1 MWQKVNMFMAWFFI
15 PQTLAMGWVAA
26 IGRVVLELLG
36 VDTYEG
42 DLPGRLVGA
51 ILMFGVVYLLQH
63 FLRTLPPAG
72 NPKGNGFRFGQRI
85 VLAANVLAGLLFI
98 FQLTFTFIDSHNL
111 YLVLNKFTTAF
122 GYWVMAMWMVG
133 FSFLYQSAQPGSL
146 SKIDSA
152 SKTDTTAKPE
162 K

>member
-1 MWQKVNMFMAWFFI
+1 MWHKVNMFMAWFFI

-51 ILMFGVVYLLQH
+51 ILLIGAVYLFLH
-63 FLRTLPPAG
+63 FLRALPPVG
-72 NPKGNGFRFGQRI
+72 NPKGNGFRFGHRML
-85 VLAANVLAGLLFI
+85 LAANVLAGLLFI
-98 FQLTFTFIDSHNL
+98 FQLTFTLIDSHNL

-133 FSFLYQSAQPGSL
+133 FSFLYQSAQPASL
-146 SKIDSA
+146 
-152 SKTDTTAKPE
+152 SKTDTAAQPE

>member
-1 MWQKVNMFMAWFFI
+1 MLQNINMFLAWFFI

-42 DLPGRLVGA
+42 DIPGRLVGA
-51 ILMFGVVYLLQH
+51 ILMIGTVYIFQH
-63 FLRTLPPAG
+63 FLRGLPPVG
-72 NPKGNGFRFGQRI
+72 NPKGDGFRFGQGI

-98 FQLTFTFIDSHNL
+98 FQLTFTLIDSHNL

-133 FSFLYQSAQPGSL
+133 FSFLYQSAQPVS
-146 SKIDSA
+146 SSEA
-152 SKTDTTAKPE
+152 DTAVQSE

>member
-26 IGRVVLELLG
+26 VGRVVLELLG

-51 ILMFGVVYLLQH
+51 ILILGAVYLFQY
-63 FLRTLPPAG
+63 FLRALPPVG
-72 NPKGNGFRFGQRI
+72 NPQGNGFRFGHRV
-85 VLAANVLAGLLFI
+85 VLAANVLASLLFI
-98 FQLTFTFIDSHNL
+98 FQLTFTLIDSHNL

-133 FSFLYQSAQPGSL
+133 FSFLYQSAQSV
-146 SKIDSA
+146 SV
-152 SKTDTTAKPE
+152 SKTDTTAQPE

>member
-1 MWQKVNMFMAWFFI
+1 MAWFFI

-51 ILMFGVVYLLQH
+51 ILVFGAVYTFQH
-63 FLRTLPPAG
+63 FLRALPPVG
-72 NPKGNGFRFGQRI
+72 DPQGNGFRFGQRV

-98 FQLTFTFIDSHNL
+98 FQLTFTLIDSHNL
-111 YLVLNKFTTAF
+111 FLVLNKFTTAF

-133 FSFLYQSAQPGSL
+133 FSFLYQSAQPA
-146 SKIDSA
+146 SA
-152 SKTDTTAKPE
+152 QQSPTAVKPE